1 MERALKELF
10 DFQYI
15 AQNKRLSALIA
26 QTEARYSGNALSDSD
41 LELVNAAGDPNN
53 QLNEDKNHDRRD

>member
-1 MERALKELF
+1 MERVLKELF

-26 QTEARYSGNALSDSD
+26 QTEARNSGNALSDSD
-41 LELVNAAGDPNN
+41 LEWVNAAGDADN
-53 QLNEDKNHDRRD
+53 LNKDKTNGKKD

>member
-1 MERALKELF
+1 MERVLKELF

-15 AQNKRLSALIA
+15 AQNKRLASLIA

-41 LELVNAAGDPNN
+41 LEWVNAAGDPNN
-53 QLNEDKNHDRRD
+53 LKGDKNHDRKD